1 MSFLNNPIVF
11 YSVAFTL
18 LLLSFLTL
26 AIRNIF
32 YSLILAIGVFFL
44 VGLIFFILGS
54 EYNAVIQVAIYGIA
68 VPIILGLAI
77 MFTNHKN
84 KSEPK
89 EGTLFKHILILFS
102 GVFILAV
109 VYLALMSIA
118 ITPIGFNSAEIIKV
132 SFLQNISA
140 ITTGI
145 FVKYVWA
152 FELLSLLLTI
162 IIVGFV
168 TLRKEQECKR

>member
-11 YSVAFTL
+11 YPVAFTL

-140 ITTGI
+140 ITAGI